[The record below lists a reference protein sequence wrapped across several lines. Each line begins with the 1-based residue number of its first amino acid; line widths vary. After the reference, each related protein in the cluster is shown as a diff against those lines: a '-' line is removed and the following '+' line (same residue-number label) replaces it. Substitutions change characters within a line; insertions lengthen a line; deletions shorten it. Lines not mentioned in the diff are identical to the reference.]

1 MNNTTLPV
9 EYQLPHPRDISDS
22 PLEQQAS
29 LEKRAIRILNE
40 LTSRAETA
48 LDRLD
53 DAKAKS
59 NNILM
64 SEVDSMISAGQLPLI
79 PGVIKDTVLAAQV
92 LAEKTTAYAE
102 QGLQL
107 IKITVT
113 PTGMNTNITTLVYI
127 DPKVTTID
135 IVKAHMLNA
144 AEENAEAT
152 TQAKQRSFDN
162 AKSDIEKF
170 HKHYVARISQ
180 ITKISD
186 LFKAAKEIG
195 D

>member
-40 LTSRAETA
+40 LTSRADTA
-48 LDRLD
+48 LERLD

-59 NNILM
+59 NNIIM

-144 AEENAEAT
+144 VKENAEAT
-152 TQAKQRSFDN
+152 TQAKQRSFNN
-162 AKSDIEKF
+162 AKADIEKF

-180 ITKISD
+180 ITKIAD